1 MCVEDQSSPA
11 ELASRLEKCWA
22 RFGVVGIADPITI
35 QSTTC
40 ISSIPGWRGMR
51 GIRRLCRSMRTPGIL
66 TGDVLAR
73 QALGLRRDQLDF
85 DAWRK
90 ARDTNEGEW
99 GESVS
104 TSAIAFV
111 AERREPRLPQ
121 DRTSRSLYS
130 PGAWLVALSSG

>member
-1 MCVEDQSSPA
+1 
-11 ELASRLEKCWA
+11 
-22 RFGVVGIADPITI
+22 
-35 QSTTC
+35 
-40 ISSIPGWRGMR
+40 
-51 GIRRLCRSMRTPGIL
+51 
-66 TGDVLAR
+66 VLAR

-111 AERREPRLPQ
+111 SEA
-121 DRTSRSLYS
+121 
-130 PGAWLVALSSG
+130 